1 MIQRTNSIHYRGLF
15 IALFACFV
23 LSGMQAQTKGP
34 EILWDNYGVPHIY
47 GKNIQEQYYA
57 FGWAQMENHANLML
71 QLYAKARG
79 CASEYWG
86 KNYLESDKKILLFDL
101 PGQAKRNYHDQD
113 SLSRTILDAFVKGV
127 NDYASKYPDEIAD
140 SLIQVLPV
148 SGPDIIAHMLRVLC
162 LEFLAAEDIYYA
174 AGDAGHGSNAIAIA
188 PSRSASG
195 NSMLLTNPHLPWSDF
210 FLWFEAHLNSPGF
223 NAYGITLIGA
233 PALNMAFN
241 DQLGWAHTINPID
254 ASDRYELTLQG
265 DGYVLDG
272 KTEAFAKKEISIRVR
287 QPDGAIIP
295 QIFHAEYSKQGPVM
309 DKNGQK
315 AYAVR
320 VAGMKNSNIPGQY
333 HKMAGAKDL
342 AEFEG
347 ALSKLQIPMF
357 NILYADKAG
366 NILYLFGG
374 NVPIRSDGD
383 WAFWKG
389 TIDGSMSKT
398 IWDQYHPYKDLPR
411 VLNPASGFLQ
421 NCNDPPW
428 TCTCPPVLESRNFP
442 PYMAPQG
449 MHFRAQRA
457 VNMIRQF
464 TVLTQDQLLQCKF
477 NTGLETAD
485 RFLDDLLEA
494 VKIYGDSTA
503 QRAAVILAKWDKA
516 TEAGSRGAILFI
528 KWFDK
533 LTGNMFKIPW
543 NAADPFSTPG
553 GLANPE
559 MAVKLLSEA
568 AMEVQQEYG
577 ALDVEWG
584 SVHRFRKDGLD
595 FPGNGGP
602 GQYGIFRTIDYTRN
616 PDGKKQA
623 FFGDTYIAI
632 TEFGKTTTAR
642 VVLGYGNAT
651 QPGSRHRAD
660 QLKFLAEKKLRNALL
675 LPEDIEKNLEK
686 KEVLNNLP
694 DEGTLNPNLTQNPE
708 W

>member
-1 MIQRTNSIHYRGLF
+1 MFKRKDSGHFRGLLIVIF
-15 IALFACFV
+15 TCISLP
-23 LSGMQAQTKGP
+23 GIQGQTKGP

-47 GKNIQEQYYA
+47 GKNIPEQYYA
-57 FGWAQMENHANLML
+57 FGWAQMENHANLIL

-79 CASEYWG
+79 RASAYWG
-86 KNYLESDKKILLFDL
+86 ENYLESDKKVLLFDL
-101 PGQAKRNYHDQD
+101 PGQAECSYCQQD
-113 SLSRTILDAFVKGV
+113 NLSRTILDAFVKGV
-127 NDYASKYPDEIAD
+127 NDYAANHPAEIAD
-140 SLIQVLPV
+140 SLLQVLPV
-148 SGPDIIAHMLRVLC
+148 SGPDVIAHLLRVIC
-162 LEFLAAEDIYYA
+162 LEFLGAEDIYH
-174 AGDAGHGSNAIAIA
+174 AGKEAGYGSNAIAIA

-195 NSMLLTNPHLPWSDF
+195 NAMLLTNPHLPWSDF

-223 NAYGITLIGA
+223 SAYGVTLIGA
-233 PALNMAFN
+233 PALTMAFN
-241 DQLGWAHTINPID
+241 EQLGWAHTVNPID

-265 DGYVLDG
+265 EGYLLDG
-272 KTEAFAKKEISIRVR
+272 KTEDFVKRETVMKVKQR
-287 QPDGAIIP
+287 DGTFQT
-295 QIFHAEYSKQGPVM
+295 QIFRAEYSKQGPVIG
-309 DKNGQK
+309 KKGQK
-315 AYAVR
+315 AYAVKI
-320 VAGMKNSNIPGQY
+320 AGMKNSNILSQY
-333 HKMAGAKDL
+333 HKMGGAKNL

-347 ALSKLQIPMF
+347 ALSMLQIPMF
-357 NILYADKAG
+357 NILYADKSG

-374 NVPIRSDGD
+374 NVPVHSEGD

-389 TIDGSMSKT
+389 TIDGSLSKT

-411 VLNPASGFLQ
+411 VLNPPSGFLQ

-428 TCTCPPVLESRNFP
+428 TCTCPPVLQSRDFP

-464 TVLTQDQLLQCKF
+464 PVLTTEQLMQCKF

-503 QRAAVILAKWDKA
+503 IGAAAILANWDKT
-516 TEAGSRGAILFI
+516 TEANSRGAILFT

-533 LTGNMFKIPW
+533 LSGKMAKIPW
-543 NAADPFSTPG
+543 KAEDPFTTPD
-553 GLANPE
+553 GLTNPE
-559 MAVKLLSEA
+559 LAAKLLSEA
-568 AMEVQQEYG
+568 AMEVRQEYG

-602 GQYGIFRTIDYTRN
+602 GQYGIFRTIDYTPN

-632 TEFGKTTTAR
+632 IEFAKKTTTAR
-642 VVLGYGNAT
+642 VALGYGNAT

-675 LPEDIEKNLEK
+675 LRDDIVKNLEK
-686 KEVLNNLP
+686 REELI
-694 DEGTLNPNLTQNPE
+694 NP
-708 W
+708 